1 MNKKQLLPLNIPNIE
16 LENGMYIKCDNDD
29 IFLVL
34 KNNDNFVFLD
44 IKYRVINS
52 NLFDKNII
60 EIRKSNLD
68 GIFFDNGPIIFK
80 R

>member
-29 IFLVL
+29 VFLVL

-44 IKYRVINS
+44 IKYKVINYD
-52 NLFDKNII
+52 LFDKNII

-68 GIFFDNGPIIFK
+68 GIFFDQGDIIFK

>member
-29 IFLVL
+29 VFLVI

-44 IKYRVINS
+44 IKYKVINS
-52 NLFDKNII
+52 DLFDKNII

-68 GIFFDNGPIIFK
+68 GIFFDQGDIIFK

>member
-16 LENGMYIKCDNDD
+16 LENGMYIKCDNNDV
-29 IFLVL
+29 FLVL
-34 KNNDNFVFLD
+34 KNDDNFVFID

-52 NLFDKNII
+52 DLFDKNIV
-60 EIRKSNLD
+60 EIRKSNLN
-68 GIFFDNGPIIFK
+68 GIFFDQGDIIFK

>member
-16 LENGMYIKCDNDD
+16 LENGMYIKCNNGDV
-29 IFLVL
+29 FLVL
-34 KNNDNFVFLD
+34 KNNDNFIFVD
-44 IKYRVINS
+44 IKYKVINS
-52 NLFDKNII
+52 NLIDKNII

>member
-52 NLFDKNII
+52 DLFDKNII
-60 EIRKSNLD
+60 EIRKSNLN
-68 GIFFDNGPIIFK
+68 GIFFDQGDIIFK